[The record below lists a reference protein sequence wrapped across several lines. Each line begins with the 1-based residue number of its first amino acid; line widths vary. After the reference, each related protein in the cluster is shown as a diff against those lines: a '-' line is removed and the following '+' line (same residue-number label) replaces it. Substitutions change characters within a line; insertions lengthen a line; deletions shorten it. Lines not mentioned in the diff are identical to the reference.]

1 MGICVFFPKMS
12 VKIPPPFGP
21 GDGGTPLHLWSDRD
35 MPPSRVCF
43 LTWQSLTGYEFLPKM
58 TSKSLRGYIFWPLS
72 LREGMYVDPSWTSK
86 ISLRVSIFVFSLFE
100 GIYKWVLR
108 LGAPPPTSIRN
119 MCPRA
124 FGIYC
129 DPLNLHL
136 LHFFLAQDDKPSTM
150 LVWWNQSNWCTK
162 RKCGYEESNKGLPN
176 ERYWTILARY
186 SLKPICNAILGQNL
200 VSFSWKIK
208 K

>member
-1 MGICVFFPKMS
+1 MLTHPE
-12 VKIPPPFGP
+12 
-21 GDGGTPLHLWSDRD
+21 PL
-35 MPPSRVCF
+35 
-43 LTWQSLTGYEFLPKM
+43 
-58 TSKSLRGYIFWPLS
+58 KSLLGFQFLC
-72 LREGMYVDPSWTSK
+72 LV
-86 ISLRVSIFVFSLFE
+86 SLRVSIS
-100 GIYKWVLR
+100 GSYAWV
-108 LGAPPPTSIRN
+108 PPPTSIRN

-136 LHFFLAQDDKPSTM
+136 LHFFLAQDGNPSTM
-150 LVWWNQSNWCTK
+150 VVWWNQSIRCTE
-162 RKCGYEESNKGLPN
+162 RKCGYEEANKGLPN

-208 K
+208 R